1 MTKKKVYGVGSIAG
15 FRIGKN
21 DERLAE
27 WLNKQT
33 NVSDVVKQILYGHID
48 QIDMLEILKRI
59 ESKIDKGMFRSNVE
73 LGQINNTKSIENVDQ
88 NSHTEVILDSS
99 SQSLLEGFLDF

>member
-21 DERLAE
+21 DEKLAE

-59 ESKIDKGMFRSNVE
+59 ESKIDEGMFRPNVK
-73 LGQINNTKSIENVDQ
+73 LGQINNKQNIENVDEISQ
-88 NSHTEVILDSS
+88 TEVSLDTS
-99 SQSLLEGFLDF
+99 SQNLLDGFLDF